1 MKRVFLNKLNENWVV
16 DRFRSEWYEY
26 QSELSE
32 NNVRDSDVIWIIAP
46 WTWNKLPKRQLKNKK
61 VICTIHHIDEEKF
74 LKKEKENFYNRDK
87 FVDEYHVISNKTKKQ
102 VQQYTDKKIHSIPF
116 WVNQNVWF
124 EIKNKEKLR
133 NKYKLDMKK
142 FYIGS
147 FQRDTEGSDLTS
159 PKLSKGPDIFIEKVK
174 LLMENNPNIEVLLA
188 GTRRQYIIGR
198 LKEMNIPFKYFEMVD
213 FSSLNELYNLL
224 DLYIVSSRF
233 EGGPQA
239 IMECSL
245 LKIPIISTDVGIA
258 KEILSPKSIYSTTS
272 LSEGTP
278 DIDYA
283 LEKVKKYLLPQ
294 GMENYKM
301 MLINDS

>member
-16 DRFRSEWYEY
+16 DRFRSEWYQY
-26 QSELSE
+26 QSEISE

-46 WTWNKLPKRQLKNKK
+46 WTWNKIPKRHLKNKK

-74 LKKEKENFYNRDK
+74 HKKEKENFYNRDK

-174 LLMENNPNIEVLLA
+174 LLMETNPNIEVLLA

>member
-1 MKRVFLNKLNENWVV
+1 M
-16 DRFRSEWYEY
+16 
-26 QSELSE
+26 
-32 NNVRDSDVIWIIAP
+32 
-46 WTWNKLPKRQLKNKK
+46 
-61 VICTIHHIDEEKF
+61 
-74 LKKEKENFYNRDK
+74 
-87 FVDEYHVISNKTKKQ
+87 ISNKTKKQ

-174 LLMENNPNIEVLLA
+174 LLMETNPNIEVLLA

-272 LSEGTP
+272 ISEGTP

-283 LEKVKKYLLPQ
+283 LKKVKKYLLPQ

>member
-26 QSELSE
+26 QSEISE

-46 WTWNKLPKRQLKNKK
+46 WTWNKISKRQLKNKK

-74 LKKEKENFYNRDK
+74 LKKEKENFYSRDK

-198 LKEMNIPFKYFEMVD
+198 LKELNIPFKYFEMVD
-213 FSSLNELYNLL
+213 FSILNELYNLL

-283 LEKVKKYLLPQ
+283 IEKVKKYLLPQ

>member
-1 MKRVFLNKLNENWVV
+1 LKRVFLNKLNENWVV

-26 QSELSE
+26 QSEISE

-46 WTWNKLPKRQLKNKK
+46 WTWNKISKRQLKNKK

-74 LKKEKENFYNRDK
+74 LKKEKENFYSRDK

-198 LKEMNIPFKYFEMVD
+198 LKELNIPFKYFEMVD
-213 FSSLNELYNLL
+213 FSILNELYNLL

-283 LEKVKKYLLPQ
+283 IEKVKKYLLPQ

>member
-16 DRFRSEWYEY
+16 DRFRSEWYQY
-26 QSELSE
+26 QSEISE

-46 WTWNKLPKRQLKNKK
+46 WTWNKISKRQLKNKK

-74 LKKEKENFYNRDK
+74 LKKEKENFYSRDK

>member
-16 DRFRSEWYEY
+16 DRFRSEWYQY
-26 QSELSE
+26 QSEISE

-46 WTWNKLPKRQLKNKK
+46 WTWNKIPKRHLKNKK

-74 LKKEKENFYNRDK
+74 HKKEKENFYNRDK

-174 LLMENNPNIEVLLA
+174 LLMETNPNIEVLLA
-188 GTRRQYIIGR
+188 GTRRQYIIG
-198 LKEMNIPFKYFEMVD
+198 
-213 FSSLNELYNLL
+213 
-224 DLYIVSSRF
+224 
-233 EGGPQA
+233 
-239 IMECSL
+239 
-245 LKIPIISTDVGIA
+245 ISV
-258 KEILSPKSIYSTTS
+258 
-272 LSEGTP
+272 
-278 DIDYA
+278 
-283 LEKVKKYLLPQ
+283 
-294 GMENYKM
+294 
-301 MLINDS
+301 

>member
-46 WTWNKLPKRQLKNKK
+46 WTWNKISKRQLKNKK

>member
-1 MKRVFLNKLNENWVV
+1 M

-46 WTWNKLPKRQLKNKK
+46 WTWNKISKRQLKNKK